1 MKLNSIAPAPGAKKA
16 RVRVGRG
23 IGSGFGKTA
32 GRGHKGQHARSG
44 GYHKVGFEGGQMP
57 LQRRIPKRGFR
68 NGSAQV
74 VVEVTL
80 DMLESAAISGVVDI
94 EALRLRRFVRG
105 EADQVKVIRTGKL
118 AAAVTVKGLRV
129 SAGARQAIEA
139 AGGQVEE

>member
-1 MKLNSIAPAPGAKKA
+1 MKLNTIAPAPGAKKD
-16 RVRVGRG
+16 RVRLGRG
-23 IGSGFGKTA
+23 IGSGLGKTA

-68 NGSAQV
+68 NAGAAT

-80 DMLESAAISGVVDI
+80 DMLHNAAISGVVDL

-105 EADQVKVIRTGKL
+105 DCDVVKVICTGKVE
-118 AAAVTVKGLRV
+118 AALTIKGLRV
-129 SAGARQAIEA
+129 SAGARRAIEA

>member
-1 MKLNSIAPAPGAKKA
+1 MKLNTIAPAPGAKKD

-23 IGSGFGKTA
+23 IGSGLGKTA

-68 NGSAQV
+68 NAGAAT

-80 DMLESAAISGVVDI
+80 DMLHNAAISGVVDL

-105 EADQVKVIRTGKL
+105 DCDAVKVICTGKVE
-118 AAAVTVKGLRV
+118 AALTIKGLRV
-129 SAGARQAIEA
+129 SAGARRAIEA

>member
-1 MKLNSIAPAPGAKKA
+1 
-16 RVRVGRG
+16 
-23 IGSGFGKTA
+23 
-32 GRGHKGQHARSG
+32 
-44 GYHKVGFEGGQMP
+44 MP

-68 NGSAQV
+68 NAGASL

-80 DMLESAAISGVVDI
+80 DMLASAAISGMVDA

-105 EADQVKVIRTGKL
+105 DADQIKVIRTGKL
-118 AAAVTVKGLRV
+118 EAAITVKGLRV

>member
-1 MKLNSIAPAPGAKKA
+1 MRLNTIAPAPGAKKE
-16 RVRVGRG
+16 RLRVGRG
-23 IGSGFGKTA
+23 IGSGLGKTA

-68 NGSAQV
+68 NSGASV

-80 DMLESAAISGVVDI
+80 DMLQSAAIAGVVDA

-105 EADQVKVIRTGKL
+105 DCDQIKVIRTGKL
-118 AAAVTVKGLRV
+118 ETAVTVKGLRV

-139 AGGQVEE
+139 AGGQVEG